1 MVGQGGSASAE
12 ESIYDEHSAGH
23 SGVVRIASVAA
34 LAGFLF
40 GYDSAVINGA
50 VSAVQ
55 KQFNADAA
63 SLGFAVAS
71 ALLGAAAGALSAGRL
86 ADHFGRLT
94 VMRIAAVLFLISAIG
109 TGFAPNLWV
118 LVLFRIIGGLG
129 VGMASV
135 IAPAYIAEISP
146 ANIRG
151 RLGSLQQLAI
161 VIGIFISLLIDFL
174 LALGAGGSGEPF
186 WFGLP
191 AWRWMFLIMAIPAIV
206 YGLLSLT
213 IPESPRFLISKHR
226 IPEAKEIL
234 TKLLGDTNLDAKIE
248 RIRKTMERET
258 EPSWRDLKTP
268 EGKIAGIVWA
278 GLLLSIFQQFVGI
291 NVIFYYSNILW
302 EAVGFTEQ
310 QAFVTTVISATIN
323 VLTTFIA
330 IATVDRFGRKPL
342 LLIGSVGMAI
352 TLATMAI
359 IFGTANVVNGAPD
372 LQGAQGPI
380 ALIAANLY
388 VIAFGMSWGPIVW
401 VLLGEMFPNRMRA
414 AALSLAAGGQWV
426 ANWIITVTFPGLKDI
441 SLALAY
447 GLYAGFAVLS
457 FFFVA
462 RFIDETKGR
471 QLEDMHATVH
481 EGGKAPTR
489 AA

>member
-1 MVGQGGSASAE
+1 
-12 ESIYDEHSAGH
+12 
-23 SGVVRIASVAA
+23 
-34 LAGFLF
+34 
-40 GYDSAVINGA
+40 
-50 VSAVQ
+50 
-55 KQFNADAA
+55 
-63 SLGFAVAS
+63 
-71 ALLGAAAGALSAGRL
+71 
-86 ADHFGRLT
+86 
-94 VMRIAAVLFLISAIG
+94 
-109 TGFAPNLWV
+109 
-118 LVLFRIIGGLG
+118 
-129 VGMASV
+129 
-135 IAPAYIAEISP
+135 
-146 ANIRG
+146 
-151 RLGSLQQLAI
+151 
-161 VIGIFISLLIDFL
+161 
-174 LALGAGGSGEPF
+174 
-186 WFGLP
+186 
-191 AWRWMFLIMAIPAIV
+191 
-206 YGLLSLT
+206 
-213 IPESPRFLISKHR
+213 
-226 IPEAKEIL
+226 
-234 TKLLGDTNLDAKIE
+234 
-248 RIRKTMERET
+248 MERET

-302 EAVGFTEQ
+302 EAVGFTEE

-388 VIAFGMSWGPIVW
+388 VVAFGMSWGPIVW

-462 RFIDETKGR
+462 RFIDETKGKH
-471 QLEDMHATVH
+471 LEDMHATVH